1 VSISHCP
8 DDEGI
13 WSIGG
18 MTNDKATQG
27 SARRKP
33 CPSAKLSTTHANPLT
48 RIEPRLPGLETGEKS
63 SDISRPGEDISQSG
77 AA

>member
-1 VSISHCP
+1 MIRQHKEVLGENSVPVLNYPPHMP
-8 DDEGI
+8 
-13 WSIGG
+13 
-18 MTNDKATQG
+18 
-27 SARRKP
+27 
-33 CPSAKLSTTHANPLT
+33 HPLT